1 VYELFSDNFH
11 VCINYFLTNVSSAVS
26 REEASKFFLV
36 FLVFLVLHMAQR
48 PAAAQAH
55 PTGGNAEV
63 QYKPLDPTEILTD
76 QTQRRSTYLGVKRF
90 INEELKRSDLSGK
103 RLAVLEA
110 VKACCE
116 QGLTSQQC
124 EVFQI
129 NKLDTMSY
137 DRLCIILCN
146 ILSSAGENYAENGP
160 YTVLVKETFSALEP
174 EVSESSTEREK
185 AMLTELRDL
194 RASVERV
201 AKPATKQRSRGTPP
215 APKPS
220 RSLRKTH
227 RGDDEDDDDN
237 DDDDDSDATNGAGND
252 GMDWHDGA
260 GSSVSSVASARSF
273 PILQPK
279 ILLDGKNWH
288 HLQGETWG
296 DVKRAVLDHYS
307 AAKDKF
313 PHDISFVMDML
324 CAFFGAVQT
333 LPSSPPAR
341 PLVLG
346 IDRAIARLEYF
357 QKRATSGDAKTAGAK
372 AAHLEARLIERDL
385 PDHIR
390 RSRKEVEKR
399 SF

>member
-1 VYELFSDNFH
+1 
-11 VCINYFLTNVSSAVS
+11 
-26 REEASKFFLV
+26 
-36 FLVFLVLHMAQR
+36 MAQR
-48 PAAAQAH
+48 AAAGQTAEAQAH
-55 PTGGNAEV
+55 DIV
-63 QYKPLDPTEILTD
+63 YKRLDPSAIMTD
-76 QTQRRSTYLGVKRF
+76 QTQRRATYMGVKSF
-90 INEELKRSDLSGK
+90 INKELRTSDLNGKRSAL
-103 RLAVLEA
+103 LEA
-110 VKACCE
+110 VRACVE
-116 QGLTSQQC
+116 QGLSAEQYD
-124 EVFQI
+124 VFQFKKI
-129 NKLDTMSY
+129 EEFSY
-137 DRLCIILCN
+137 DRLVVLLTN
-146 ILSSAGENYAENGP
+146 ILTSAGESYAEGGP
-160 YTVLVKETFSALEP
+160 YVALVKETFSILEP
-174 EVSESSTEREK
+174 EVSESSREREQ
-185 AMLTELRDL
+185 AMLTELSRL
-194 RASVERV
+194 RASVER
-201 AKPATKQRSRGTPP
+201 
-215 APKPS
+215 S
-220 RSLRKTH
+220 RSPLQSRSKAPARKAKREVFLQGDGADGFDAGLHRSVRASPRKPPKTH

-260 GSSVSSVASARSF
+260 GSSISSVASARSF

-307 AAKDKF
+307 AARDKF

>member
-1 VYELFSDNFH
+1 
-11 VCINYFLTNVSSAVS
+11 
-26 REEASKFFLV
+26 
-36 FLVFLVLHMAQR
+36 M
-48 PAAAQAH
+48 
-55 PTGGNAEV
+55 
-63 QYKPLDPTEILTD
+63 
-76 QTQRRSTYLGVKRF
+76 KRF

-116 QGLTSQQC
+116 QGLTAQQF
-124 EVFQI
+124 EVFQL
-129 NKLDTMSY
+129 KQLDAMSY
-137 DRLCIILCN
+137 DRLCVILCN
-146 ILSSAGENYAENGP
+146 VLSAAGENYAENGP
-160 YTVLVKETFSALEP
+160 YTALVKETFAALEP
-174 EVSESSTEREK
+174 EVSEASSEREK

-194 RASVERV
+194 RASVDRV
-201 AKPATKQRSRGTPP
+201 THQKKAKAPPTTPKHRRHIHEDATVKAKAQHS
-215 APKPS
+215 
-220 RSLRKTH
+220 
-227 RGDDEDDDDN
+227 RGDDEDN
-237 DDDDDSDATNGAGND
+237 DDDDDDDDSEPTRVAGND
-252 GMDWHDGA
+252 GMDWHDGDDA
-260 GSSVSSVASARSF
+260 SISSAASARSF
-273 PILQPK
+273 PLLQPK
-279 ILLDGKNWH
+279 ILLDGAHWH
-288 HLQGETWG
+288 HIHTESWG
-296 DVKRAVLDHYS
+296 DVKRAILDHYT

-324 CAFFGAVQT
+324 CAFFGAVKT
-333 LPSSPPAR
+333 FPSPPLAR